1 MKATRLTVAVIV
13 GAFSLAL
20 LPGNAIGGSCWNFR
34 SADSRMAKKINKSR
48 STHDKRKL
56 SLDPHLSKVARNH
69 TRSMAGA
76 GSLFHSSN
84 LGSKV
89 THWKSLGENVGY
101 ATSVKEL
108 HKLFMQSEGHRANI
122 LNGSYRFVG
131 VAVIRKNGYT
141 WTTVVFESKKNPGTT
156 LKMPN
161 C

>member
-1 MKATRLTVAVIV
+1 MKATKLTVALIV
-13 GAFSLAL
+13 GAFSITL
-20 LPGNAIGGSCWNFR
+20 LPGHAVGESCWKYR
-34 SADSRMAKKINKSR
+34 SADLRMAKKINKSR
-48 STHDKRKL
+48 SSHDKRKL

-69 TRSMAGA
+69 TRSMTSS

-89 THWKSLGENVGY
+89 TRWKSLGENVGY
-101 ATSVKEL
+101 ASSVNEL

-122 LNGSYRFVG
+122 LNGSYSYVG
-131 VAVIRKNGYT
+131 IGVIKKDGYT